1 MAPLLLEAL
10 ALGALE
16 VPLECSF
23 LTFGDSP
30 WAAAYRPSISVLTS
44 DLGSVGAFM
53 AEALLHDLGVT
64 GAAPDWEVEPDRFV
78 PKGSLG
84 PAPSA

>member
-1 MAPLLLEAL
+1 MVSL
-10 ALGALE
+10 ALMAELWGPSDR
-16 VPLECSF
+16 VIDRGRR
-23 LTFGDSP
+23 GDSP

-78 PKGSLG
+78 PKGSLW